1 MRIILRDT
9 CGKYEV
15 CAFVVVGDL
24 NESWRVWFSY
34 FSKNFHACTKTHVR
48 ILIKRIW

>member
-9 CGKYEV
+9 CGKCEV

-24 NESWRVWFSY
+24 NESWSLESFSLAHFFQE
-34 FSKNFHACTKTHVR
+34 FSKNTHQN
-48 ILIKRIW
+48 IN